1 MELGFLEVHLQMMHG
16 KKTGGRR
23 NWDNMAPCREQC
35 TYKIYFPT
43 AGAPKEF
50 PHRGLLRMGG
60 DTDGDVGPLFP
71 LVCPGYH
78 DYTGGGHPPPPTV
91 ILVRHAGALAGAERA
106 ASIYFSVHQE
116 GGEITE
122 EEDGRGAA
130 GEC

>member
-1 MELGFLEVHLQMMHG
+1 
-16 KKTGGRR
+16 
-23 NWDNMAPCREQC
+23 
-35 TYKIYFPT
+35 
-43 AGAPKEF
+43 
-50 PHRGLLRMGG
+50 MGG

-71 LVCPGYH
+71 LVCLGYH